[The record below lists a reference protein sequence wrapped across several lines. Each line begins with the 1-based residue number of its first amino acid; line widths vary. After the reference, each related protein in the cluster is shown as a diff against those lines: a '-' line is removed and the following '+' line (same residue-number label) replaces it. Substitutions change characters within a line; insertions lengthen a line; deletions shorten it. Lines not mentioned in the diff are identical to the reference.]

1 MSSTRSSPE
10 GSSIPDPKY
19 HLSTLANGLMVATFP
34 MPWLHEVGA
43 TVVIRAGSRY
53 EKEEQSG
60 IAHFLEHML
69 FKGTAA
75 IPDPTTLHTHMESM
89 AADMNAATGQESNA
103 YWMTLPPE
111 HLATGFATFC
121 AMFTHPALSGIEM
134 ERQVI
139 LEEMREDENERGE
152 NINPFTLGGVRL
164 WPNHPLSRPVLGT
177 PETIL
182 HIDENAL
189 RSYLDRH
196 YRGTNMA
203 VAFCGPVHHE
213 TCVDLVL
220 KGLGHLPTGRRNQSL
235 PPPPMMP
242 GPHWLAVDDQTS
254 QSTLTLFFRTGGY
267 QDPQFYHFAA
277 LRRLL
282 DDGFASRL
290 QATLRERRGLVYD
303 VWASFTAHSDTGAME
318 IGATVSPENLQAV
331 SSALFEQL
339 HLLSL
344 MPPKADEWQRL
355 LTRWHANLTTCL
367 DRPAELIERY
377 VSDRLFNTMEPL
389 SMAWER
395 ICRIDPNHLP
405 DIAAELIHPS
415 RLVVTLVG
423 PNAQRKLPLLQTAF
437 SPRTV
442 H

>member
-1 MSSTRSSPE
+1 M
-10 GSSIPDPKY
+10 IPDPEY
-19 HLSTLANGLMVATFP
+19 HLTTLANGLMVATFP

-53 EKEEQSG
+53 EEEEQSG

-69 FKGTAA
+69 FKGTSS

-103 YWMTLPPE
+103 YWITLPPE

-121 AMFTHPALSGIEM
+121 EMFSQPALSGIEM

-152 NINPFTLGGVRL
+152 NINPFTLGGLHL

-182 HIDENAL
+182 QIDEKTL
-189 RSYLDRH
+189 RSYLGRH
-196 YRGTNMA
+196 YRGANMA

-220 KGLGHLPTGRRNQSL
+220 KGFGHLPTGKRNQSL

-303 VWASFTAHSDTGAME
+303 VWASFTAHSDSGAME

-339 HLLSL
+339 HILSL

-377 VSDRLFNTMEPL
+377 VSDRLFNAMEPL
-389 SMAWER
+389 STAWER
-395 ICRIDPNHLP
+395 ICQIDPNHLP

-423 PNAQRKLPLLQTAF
+423 PNARRKLPLLQTEF
-437 SPRTV
+437 SPRTM